1 MEAETAHE
9 AALRTLRVVGP
20 VLARVRRLPA
30 SPKKVFGITFPN
42 PVGLAAG
49 MDKNGRALR
58 AWPALGFGFVEVG
71 TVTRL
76 AQPGNPRP
84 RLFRLR
90 ASAAIVNRMGFNNAG
105 AEALA
110 ARLTRLGPLA
120 VPLGISLGKSRVVP
134 NEAALDDY
142 VAALR
147 VLRGHG
153 DYVAVNVSSPNTPG
167 LRALQDRAFL
177 ADLLAALAAETDKPL
192 LVKVA
197 PDLTD
202 AALGE
207 VLEVA
212 TEHRIAGI
220 IATNTTVS
228 RAGVAAPD
236 AAVAG
241 AESGGLS
248 GPPLHQRVIEVVKF
262 VTSESE
268 LPVIGVGGID
278 SAEAARRLVDAGA
291 SLVQMYTGFVYQG
304 PALVRAAVRALR
316 ES

>member
-1 MEAETAHE
+1 
-9 AALRTLRVVGP
+9 
-20 VLARVRRLPA
+20 
-30 SPKKVFGITFPN
+30 
-42 PVGLAAG
+42 
-49 MDKNGRALR
+49 
-58 AWPALGFGFVEVG
+58 VEVG
-71 TVTRL
+71 TVTRQP
-76 AQPGNPRP
+76 QPGNPRP

-110 ARLTRLGPLA
+110 ARLARLGPLR

-142 VAALR
+142 VASLR
-147 VLRGHG
+147 ALRGHG
-153 DYVAVNVSSPNTPG
+153 DYFAVNVSSPNTPG

-177 ADLLAALAAETDKPL
+177 SELLAALAAETDRPL

-197 PDLTD
+197 PDLTE

-212 TEHRIAGI
+212 AEHRIAGI

-241 AESGGLS
+241 REAGGLS

-262 VTSESE
+262 VTSESD
-268 LPVIGVGGID
+268 LPVVG
-278 SAEAARRLVDAGA
+278 SAGLTRPRLPGA
-291 SLVQMYTGFVYQG
+291 WSTPG
-304 PALVRAAVRALR
+304 PASSSCTPGSSTGGRRSCGPPSRNCGRADGPPVRGAAAGRHGRARAAVRGHRPASR
-316 ES
+316 AARGVGSARRRGRPEAVRRTGDRGASR